1 MATVPYQLPS
11 PYLTG
16 SADSGVSL
24 GALPVTGGQTIALG
38 DLVVLASGLISKGA
52 SNTNTNILGFAIH
65 PGADIYF
72 SGIGG
77 SAAALSHQSFFGASI
92 AGTAAMSADPLTC
105 HYFVPGNGVYVEMSL
120 VQTYAAT
127 TPGTAFGITLDGT
140 TGIFVADT
148 SATAVGNIV
157 RLMEGVPNYQTLGGT
172 GGIGDT
178 GARVL
183 VKFNA
188 ATLAN

>member
-1 MATVPYQLPS
+1 MATVPFQLPS

-16 SADSGVSL
+16 AADSGVAL
-24 GALPVTGGQTIALG
+24 GNAIMNNGQTIALG
-38 DLVVLASGLISKGA
+38 DLVIVSGGMASKGA
-52 SNTNTNILGFAIH
+52 SNTSTNILGFAIH

-77 SAAALSHQSFFGASI
+77 SAGALSHQSFFGASI
-92 AGTAAMSADPLTC
+92 AGTAAMSADPLTI
-105 HYFVPGNGVYVEMSL
+105 HFFTLGNGVYAEMSL

-127 TPGTAFGITLDGT
+127 TPGTACGVTLDGT

-148 SATAVGNIV
+148 SATAAGSIV

-183 VKFNA
+183 VRFNA
-188 ATLAN
+188 AALAT